1 MQVVERH
8 AVVLLIIY
16 LPMQSKVYS
25 VEIQKSFPHKAILE
39 ELSRPRQT
47 SSSQRQHE
55 KSNGHEAGGA
65 QQRSS
70 STSTGRTADN
80 LGSDGEGSATAAG
93 EYTQEQV
100 EAVKRYRKWRQS

>member
-1 MQVVERH
+1 MQMQVVGLH
-8 AVVLLIIY
+8 AVVLLIIN

-25 VEIQKSFPHKAILE
+25 GELQTYFPHKAILE

-47 SSSQRQHE
+47 SSSRQHE
-55 KSNGHEAGGA
+55 KSNGHEAGA

-70 STSTGRTADN
+70 STSTSRTADN

-100 EAVKRYRKWRQS
+100 EAVKRY

>member
-1 MQVVERH
+1 MQAVELH
-8 AVVLLIIY
+8 AVVLLIIN
-16 LPMQSKVYS
+16 LPMFS
-25 VEIQKSFPHKAILE
+25 VELQKSFPHKAILE

-47 SSSQRQHE
+47 SSSRQHE

-80 LGSDGEGSATAAG
+80 LGSDGEASATAAG
-93 EYTQEQV
+93 DYTQEQV
-100 EAVKRYRKWRQS
+100 EAVKRYRKG